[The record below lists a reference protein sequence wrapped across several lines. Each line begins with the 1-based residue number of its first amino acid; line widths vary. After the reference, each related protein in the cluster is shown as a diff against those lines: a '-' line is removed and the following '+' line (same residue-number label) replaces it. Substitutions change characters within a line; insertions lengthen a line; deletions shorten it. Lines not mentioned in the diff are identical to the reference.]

1 MVTAAAGPADRPVS
15 AWAPL
20 RTAVY
25 RNLWL
30 ALLAANIGTWMQT
43 VGAQWLLINHSNA
56 STLVALVQT
65 ASLLPVLLLAL
76 PAGVLADS
84 FDRRHLLIAVQL
96 FLVAVAVVLT
106 LLTVTDRMPP
116 ALLLTLTFAF
126 GVGQALTLPAWAAV
140 IPELVPQDQLRSAS
154 ALGSISVNVARA
166 VGPAVAGVLIA
177 RTGVAPVF
185 GINAVA
191 FAIFAYAL
199 WRWRPGNA
207 RAVEVPERFTAALRA
222 GSRYVRHS
230 PIVRRLLRRAL
241 VFVVP
246 ASALWA
252 LLPLVASRR
261 LGLGSGGYGVLLA
274 ALGVGA
280 IAGGVLLAVIRTRLT
295 ANQLLLIAGAL
306 FTVALTVVGTVR
318 AVPLVLLAL
327 LPAGMAWVTVLANV
341 NAEMQLFLP
350 SWVRARGLAVYQVC
364 FAGGQAAGALLWGLV
379 AEMAGLLPAYLAA
392 AALMLLGTLTSR
404 IWPLPDLRSVNR
416 EPAADQHADAVEPGG
431 VQLVEVVAVPAPG
444 VVQHVPSLEP
454 LRPQHA
460 GHLGVGEPLRPG
472 HGVVGDAGQRHPA
485 LALQDHA
492 GAHRV
497 QRGAQLPGALLEGV
511 QEDPVDAELA
521 GQRRDLLGV
530 TAHLAPGAGVPR
542 VVVDKDPHPTLLER
556 AHHIG

>member
-1 MVTAAAGPADRPVS
+1 MVTAAAGPADRPAS
-15 AWAPL
+15 PWAPL

-30 ALLAANIGTWMQT
+30 ALLVANIGTWMQT
-43 VGAQWLLINHSNA
+43 VGAQWLLIHHSNA

-96 FLVAVAVVLT
+96 FLVAVAVALT
-106 LLTVTDRMPP
+106 LLTLTDRMPP

-140 IPELVPQDQLRSAS
+140 IPELVPQEQLRSAS

-185 GINAVA
+185 ALNAVA
-191 FAIFAYAL
+191 FGIFTYAL
-199 WRWRPGNA
+199 WRWRPGNV

-241 VFVVP
+241 VFVIP

-252 LLPLVASRR
+252 LLPLVANRR
-261 LGLGSGGYGVLLA
+261 LGLGSGGYGLLLA

-280 IAGGVLLAVIRTRLT
+280 IAGGVLLAVIRTRLS
-295 ANQLLLIAGAL
+295 ANQLLFIAGAV
-306 FTVALTVVGTVR
+306 FTVALAVVATVR
-318 AVPLVLLAL
+318 VVPLVLLAL

-350 SWVRARGLAVYQVC
+350 TWVRARGLAVYQVC
-364 FAGGQAAGALLWGLV
+364 FAGGQAIGALLWGLV
-379 AEMAGLLPAYLAA
+379 ADMGGLVLAYLAA
-392 AALMLLGTLTSR
+392 AALMLVGTVTSR
-404 IWPLPDLRSVNR
+404 VWPLPDLRSVNR
-416 EPAADQHADAVEPGG
+416 EPAAYWPQPRLAYEPDPG
-431 VQLVEVVAVPAPG
+431 VGPVLVTVQYSVRPERAQSFLAAMDLVRGARQRTGAMRWGLFRPAETTDRFVEVYLVPSWDEHLRQHGGRLTGEDREAEERAREYADGAPQVRHLVPAAAG
-444 VVQHVPSLEP
+444 
-454 LRPQHA
+454 PQLTDDREA
-460 GHLGVGEPLRPG
+460 
-472 HGVVGDAGQRHPA
+472 
-485 LALQDHA
+485 
-492 GAHRV
+492 
-497 QRGAQLPGALLEGV
+497 
-511 QEDPVDAELA
+511 
-521 GQRRDLLGV
+521 
-530 TAHLAPGAGVPR
+530 T
-542 VVVDKDPHPTLLER
+542 
-556 AHHIG
+556 

>member
-1 MVTAAAGPADRPVS
+1 MVTAGAGPADRPAS

-30 ALLAANIGTWMQT
+30 ALLVANIGTWMQT
-43 VGAQWLLINHSNA
+43 VGAQWLLIHHSNA

-96 FLVAVAVVLT
+96 FLVAVALALT
-106 LLTVTDRMPP
+106 LLTLTDRMPP

-140 IPELVPQDQLRSAS
+140 IPELVPQEQLRSAS
-154 ALGSISVNVARA
+154 TLGSISVNVARA
-166 VGPAVAGVLIA
+166 LGPALAGVLIA

-185 GINAVA
+185 GLNAVA
-191 FAIFAYAL
+191 FAVFTYAL

-207 RAVEVPERFTAALRA
+207 RAVEVPERFAAALRA

-241 VFVVP
+241 VFVIP

-261 LGLGSGGYGVLLA
+261 LGLGSGGYGLLLA

-280 IAGGVLLAVIRTRLT
+280 VAGGVLLAVIRTRLS
-295 ANQLLLIAGAL
+295 ANQLLLGAGAV
-306 FTVALTVVGTVR
+306 FTVTLAVVATVR
-318 AVPLVLLAL
+318 VVPVVLLVL

-350 SWVRARGLAVYQVC
+350 AWVRARGLAVYQVC

-379 AEMAGLLPAYLAA
+379 ADMGGLVLAYLAA
-392 AALMLLGTLTSR
+392 AALMLTGTVTSR
-404 IWPLPDLRSVNR
+404 IWPLPDLRAVNR
-416 EPAADQHADAVEPGG
+416 EPAAYWPQLHLAYEPDPG
-431 VQLVEVVAVPAPG
+431 VGPVLVLVRYSVRPERARSFLAAMDSVRAARQRTGAMRWGLFRPAETTDRFVEVYLVPSWDEHLRQHGGRLTGEDRAAEERARECADGTPEVRHLVPAA
-444 VVQHVPSLEP
+444 
-454 LRPQHA
+454 A
-460 GHLGVGEPLRPG
+460 G
-472 HGVVGDAGQRHPA
+472 
-485 LALQDHA
+485 
-492 GAHRV
+492 
-497 QRGAQLPGALLEGV
+497 
-511 QEDPVDAELA
+511 
-521 GQRRDLLGV
+521 RRLTDDREA
-530 TAHLAPGAGVPR
+530 T
-542 VVVDKDPHPTLLER
+542 
-556 AHHIG
+556 

>member
-1 MVTAAAGPADRPVS
+1 MVTAAAGPDDRPAS

-30 ALLAANIGTWMQT
+30 ALLIANIGTWMQT
-43 VGAQWLLINHSNA
+43 VGAQWLLIHHSNA

-96 FLVAVAVVLT
+96 FLVAVAVLLT
-106 LLTVTDRMPP
+106 LLTLTNRMPP

-185 GINAVA
+185 GLNAIA
-191 FAIFAYAL
+191 FGVFTYAL
-199 WRWRPGNA
+199 WRWRPGDA
-207 RAVEVPERFTAALRA
+207 RAVEVPERFAAALRA

-230 PIVRRLLRRAL
+230 PTVRRLLRRAL

-246 ASALWA
+246 ASSLWA

-261 LGLGSGGYGVLLA
+261 LGLGSGGYGLLLA

-280 IAGGVLLAVIRTRLT
+280 IAGGVLLAVIRTRLS

-306 FTVALTVVGTVR
+306 FTVALTVVGTVD

-364 FAGGQAAGALLWGLV
+364 FAGGQAVGALIWGLV
-379 AEMAGLLPAYLAA
+379 ADMAGLVLAYLAA
-392 AALMLLGTLTSR
+392 AALMFVGTVTSR
-404 IWPLPDLRSVNR
+404 IWPLPNLRAVNR
-416 EPAADQHADAVEPGG
+416 EPAAYWPQLHLAHEPDPG
-431 VQLVEVVAVPAPG
+431 VGPVLVMVQYTVRPERTEPFLAAMDLVRGARQRTGAMRWGLFRPAETTDRFVEVYLVPSWDEHLRQHGGRLTGEDRATEERARELTDGEPDVQHLVPAA
-444 VVQHVPSLEP
+444 
-454 LRPQHA
+454 A
-460 GHLGVGEPLRPG
+460 G
-472 HGVVGDAGQRHPA
+472 PA
-485 LALQDHA
+485 LSDDREA
-492 GAHRV
+492 V
-497 QRGAQLPGALLEGV
+497 
-511 QEDPVDAELA
+511 
-521 GQRRDLLGV
+521 
-530 TAHLAPGAGVPR
+530 
-542 VVVDKDPHPTLLER
+542 
-556 AHHIG
+556 

>member
-1 MVTAAAGPADRPVS
+1 MVTAAAGPDDRPAS

-43 VGAQWLLINHSNA
+43 VGAQWLLIHHSNA

-96 FLVAVAVVLT
+96 FLVAVAAALT
-106 LLTVTDRMPP
+106 LLTLTDRMPP

-177 RTGVAPVF
+177 HSGVAPVF
-185 GINAVA
+185 AFNAVA
-191 FAIFAYAL
+191 FGIFAYAL

-241 VFVVP
+241 VFVIP

-252 LLPLVASRR
+252 LLPLVANRR
-261 LGLGSGGYGVLLA
+261 LGLGSGGYGLLLA

-280 IAGGVLLAVIRTRLT
+280 IAGGVLLAVIRTRLS
-295 ANQLLLIAGAL
+295 ANQLLLIAGAV
-306 FTVALTVVGTVR
+306 FTVALTVVATVQV
-318 AVPLVLLAL
+318 VPLVLLAL

-364 FAGGQAAGALLWGLV
+364 FAGGQAVGALVWGLV
-379 AEMAGLLPAYLAA
+379 ADMAGLVLAYLAA
-392 AALMLLGTLTSR
+392 AALMLVGTVTSR
-404 IWPLPDLRSVNR
+404 IWPLPDLRTVNR
-416 EPAADQHADAVEPGG
+416 EPAAYWPQLHLAYTPDPGVG
-431 VQLVEVVAVPAPG
+431 PVLVMVQYTVRPEQSQAFLAAMDLVRGARQRTGAMRWALFRPAETTDCFVEVYLVPSWDEHLRQHGGRLTGEDRAAEERAREYTDGAPEVRHLVPAA
-444 VVQHVPSLEP
+444 
-454 LRPQHA
+454 A
-460 GHLGVGEPLRPG
+460 G
-472 HGVVGDAGQRHPA
+472 
-485 LALQDHA
+485 
-492 GAHRV
+492 
-497 QRGAQLPGALLEGV
+497 
-511 QEDPVDAELA
+511 
-521 GQRRDLLGV
+521 
-530 TAHLAPGAGVPR
+530 
-542 VVVDKDPHPTLLER
+542 PTLSDDREAL
-556 AHHIG
+556 

>member
-1 MVTAAAGPADRPVS
+1 MVTARTGAGDPPAS

-20 RTAVY
+20 RGAVY

-43 VGAQWLLINHSNA
+43 VGAQWLLIHHANA

-65 ASLLPVLLLAL
+65 ASLLPILLLAL

-96 FLVAVAVVLT
+96 FLVAVAVALT
-106 LLTVTDRMPP
+106 LLTLTDRMPP

-126 GVGQALTLPAWAAV
+126 GVGQALTLPAWSAV

-199 WRWRPGNA
+199 WRWRPGTA
-207 RAVEVPERFTAALRA
+207 RAVEVPERFAAALRA

-241 VFVVP
+241 VFVIP

-252 LLPLVASRR
+252 LLPLVAARR
-261 LGLGSGGYGVLLA
+261 LGLGSGGYGLLLA

-280 IAGGVLLAVIRTRLT
+280 IAGGVLLAVIRTRLS
-295 ANQLLLIAGAL
+295 ANQLLLIAGVL
-306 FTVALTVVGTVR
+306 FTGALTVLGTVR
-318 AVPLVLLAL
+318 VVPLVLLAL

-364 FAGGQAAGALLWGLV
+364 FAGGQAVGALAWGLV
-379 AEMAGLLPAYLAA
+379 ADMGGLVLAYLAA
-392 AALMLLGTLTSR
+392 AALMFVGTVTSR
-404 IWPLPDLRSVNR
+404 IWPLPELRSVNR
-416 EPAADQHADAVEPGG
+416 EPAAYWPQLHLAHEPDPGVGPVLVTVEYTVRPERTEPFLAAMDVVRAARQRTGAIRWG
-431 VQLVEVVAVPAPG
+431 LFRPAETTDRFVEVYLVPSWDEHLRQHGGRLTGEDREAEARARELTDGVPEARHLVPAA
-444 VVQHVPSLEP
+444 
-454 LRPQHA
+454 A
-460 GHLGVGEPLRPG
+460 GPRLS
-472 HGVVGDAGQRHPA
+472 DAR
-485 LALQDHA
+485 
-492 GAHRV
+492 
-497 QRGAQLPGALLEGV
+497 EG
-511 QEDPVDAELA
+511 
-521 GQRRDLLGV
+521 
-530 TAHLAPGAGVPR
+530 
-542 VVVDKDPHPTLLER
+542 
-556 AHHIG
+556 I